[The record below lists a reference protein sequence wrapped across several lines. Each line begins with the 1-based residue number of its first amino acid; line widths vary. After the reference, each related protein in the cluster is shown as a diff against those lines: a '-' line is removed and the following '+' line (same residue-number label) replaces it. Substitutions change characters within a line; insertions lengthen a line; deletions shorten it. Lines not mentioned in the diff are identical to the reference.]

1 MFKNLNHVIVMVSDM
16 DRSIDFYKNTLGLP
30 VESSSENWSEFN
42 LGATRLALHGGG
54 RPHEGIDTD
63 LPHSERAGTAS
74 ISFDVE
80 DVDQIFLS
88 LKEKNVPF
96 SLEPTLRQ
104 GESIKLAVAKDP
116 DGFEICFAQRL

>member
-1 MFKNLNHVIVMVSDM
+1 MLSM
-16 DRSIDFYKNTLGLP
+16 
-30 VESSSENWSEFN
+30 
-42 LGATRLALHGGG
+42 
-54 RPHEGIDTD
+54 
-63 LPHSERAGTAS
+63 
-74 ISFDVE
+74 IS
-80 DVDQIFLS
+80 DVDQIFLN